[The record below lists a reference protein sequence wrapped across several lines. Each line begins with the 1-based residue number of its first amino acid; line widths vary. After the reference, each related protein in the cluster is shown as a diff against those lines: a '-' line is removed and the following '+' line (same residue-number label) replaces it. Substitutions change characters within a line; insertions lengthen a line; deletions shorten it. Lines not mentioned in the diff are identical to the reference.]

1 MKIIIYCL
9 LLTAYCL
16 LPTANIWA
24 DKPPLLIA
32 AASDLQF
39 AMQDLI
45 KTFETRYLSNPPAP
59 PFLKGG
65 EGGLRIKVSYG
76 SSGNFFSQ
84 IKNGAPFNIF
94 FSADMRYPEKLAE
107 EGYGV
112 KGETPVMYAVG
123 RIVLWVSDKSPVDVG
138 KLKFESLLHTSVKKI
153 AIANPEHAPYGMAAK
168 ESLVHEG
175 FFERVKDKFVTG
187 ENISQAAQFVQ
198 SGAADIGIIALSLAI
213 SPKMAENGRYWEI
226 PSEYHNP
233 LRQGFILLKG
243 AEGNSTARQFA
254 DFVKGKEGV
263 SILKK
268 YGFSIQ

>member
-24 DKPPLLIA
+24 DKSEVLIA

-45 KTFETRYLSNPPAP
+45 KVF
-59 PFLKGG
+59 GG
-65 EGGLRIKVSYG
+65 IYPDSRIKVSYG

-84 IKNGAPFNIF
+84 IKNGAPFDIF
-94 FSADMRYPEKLAE
+94 FSADMKYPEKLAE
-107 EGYGV
+107 EGYGL
-112 KGETPVMYAVG
+112 KGESPVMYAVG
-123 RIVLWVSDKSPVDVG
+123 RIVIWVSSKSPVDVG
-138 KLKFESLLHTSVKKI
+138 KLKFESLLHPSVKKI

-168 ESLVHEG
+168 ESLLHEG
-175 FFERVKDKFVTG
+175 FFEKVKDKFVMG
-187 ENISQAAQFVQ
+187 ENISQTAQFVQ

-213 SPKMAENGRYWEI
+213 SPKMIENGRYWEI

-233 LRQGFILLKG
+233 LKQGFILLKDS
-243 AEGNSTARQFA
+243 EKNTTAKQFA
-254 DFVKGKEGV
+254 DFVKSAEGV

-268 YGFSIQ
+268 YGFKAANNE